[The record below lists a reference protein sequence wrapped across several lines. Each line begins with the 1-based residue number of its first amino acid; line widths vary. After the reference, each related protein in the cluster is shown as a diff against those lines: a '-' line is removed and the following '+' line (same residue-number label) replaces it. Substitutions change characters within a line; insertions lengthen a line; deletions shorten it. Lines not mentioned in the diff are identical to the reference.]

1 MTPYIGPIMHV
12 VTIMASMT
20 LSSRHSTYPPKASRM
35 DFTMFASSSSLR
47 ARDEDASS
55 SPSSSMTTQSSPQSS
70 SDPSG
75 VVVVGDGTGAGCRS
89 AQPPLLDMGGRHMSL
104 NTEFRRRPVL
114 SIRSSTLLVDF
125 FVRIK

>member
-20 LSSRHSTYPPKASRM
+20 LSSRHSTYPPKAFRM

-47 ARDEDASS
+47 ARDDDASS
-55 SPSSSMTTQSSPQSS
+55 SPRSSSE
-70 SDPSG
+70 PSG
-75 VVVVGDGTGAGCRS
+75 VVVVGEGTGAGCRS